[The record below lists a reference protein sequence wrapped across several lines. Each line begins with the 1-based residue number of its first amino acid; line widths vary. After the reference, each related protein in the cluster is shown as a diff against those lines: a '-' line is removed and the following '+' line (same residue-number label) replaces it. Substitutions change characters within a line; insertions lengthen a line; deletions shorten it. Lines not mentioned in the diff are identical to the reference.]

1 MKFLRKHIVFRSFWL
16 LMALHILNCSIDTPD
31 AQPDSIPEN
40 LSYNDIETISEL
52 VLEQILG
59 FENAIAEHDE
69 HDTDDAGSF
78 QIAKI
83 ILYYQSPT
91 NFSIKHTHYF
101 SYSNLLPILY
111 EAIFITQF
119 HPEIVA
125 PPPQQV

>member
-1 MKFLRKHIVFRSFWL
+1 MQFLRKHIVFRSFWL

-40 LSYNDIETISEL
+40 LSYNDIESISEL

-69 HDTDDAGSF
+69 HDTEDGSSIE
-78 QIAKI
+78 IAKI
-83 ILYYQSPT
+83 VLYYQPYID
-91 NFSIKHTHYF
+91 FSIKQKFYFPYSKTLPLHYED
-101 SYSNLLPILY
+101 S
-111 EAIFITQF
+111 FIIQF